1 MVGGSCYQEF
11 VLYRITAARGSWRLQ
26 VESLVREGCWCEA
39 DGAAALSW
47 AGADWSSFDEAEC
60 FQFLFCAVPDL
71 RGEAGAF
78 VGFGEPSPPE
88 AVGTVTEKER
98 ALLSDIAT
106 HPIAGV
112 TARYE
117 RLGWNAKIGNAVKDA
132 IITSGL
138 AEFENVPT
146 ANARIKILTLTDDGI
161 AYLTSEG
168 ITVPSWRWG
177 GAAHEYWRETIRQ
190 LLERHGYTVTNE
202 YAVQGGYVDL
212 HATKGDH
219 ELFVE
224 IETGKSDTNANTEK
238 CKALDGTV
246 VFFFVTEL
254 LREEQRDAFA
264 ALPTGLLLTPHDL
277 DRLHDSL

>member
-1 MVGGSCYQEF
+1 M
-11 VLYRITAARGSWRLQ
+11 RR
-26 VESLVREGCWCEA
+26 
-39 DGAAALSW
+39 SW
-47 AGADWSSFDEAEC
+47 AGVRRNTRSMDFWPNAVSIVVPVMWS
-60 FQFLFCAVPDL
+60 AVLVTRNSCCTESPPRVDL
-71 RGEAGAF
+71 GGFRLSRSYARGEAGAC